1 MGALKI
7 TGQSAEPTVT
17 ASDAGTLY
25 YDSDTNK
32 LRHYNGTAWAD
43 VSPAAAFTSN
53 VGFMAYSAASWVDL
67 DDELVEGTLVRA
79 EVLFPLERYDNGSNY
94 NTSTSRFTAPADGLY
109 YFGAYIHTSDDD
121 DSNSFGFLKN
131 GAENTSF
138 TGSNA
143 QGYGNTHSNDSSQ
156 HKQAFS
162 AMFYLTS
169 GNEVSVGSFDSS
181 DYYGINSWWMGC
193 RVF

>member
-1 MGALKI
+1 MPSI
-7 TGQSAEPTVT
+7 TEVDNIKSLDDSGQTYILTKTGTGGSKVFTLDNVT
-17 ASDAGTLY
+17 LGSGVVGGGF
-25 YDSDTNK
+25 S
-32 LRHYNGTAWAD
+32 
-43 VSPAAAFTSN
+43 SN
-53 VGFMAYSAASWVDL
+53 VSFMAYSAASWVDL
-67 DDELVEGTLVRA
+67 ADGDEA
-79 EVLFPLERYDNGSNY
+79 LFPLERYDNGSNY

-121 DSNSFGFLKN
+121 DSNSFGFLKDD
-131 GAENTSF
+131 AVNTSF
-138 TGSNA
+138 IGSNS
-143 QGYGNTHSNDSSQ
+143 QDYGNTHSNDSSQ

-169 GNEVSVGSFDSS
+169 GDEVSVGSFQPS